1 MNSGFVDRMAR
12 ATPQWVRDMK
22 IVLNESLTSWINHRG
37 DSKGAA
43 LAFYTLFSMTP
54 ILVLAIVVAGYFFG
68 DEAAQGEI
76 VAHVQGLV
84 GPNGAKAIQALL
96 AASRDPAS
104 GRLATLVA
112 SVLLLLGATSVFAEL
127 KDSLEELW
135 GIDKPS
141 QSAFSVIL
149 RTRLLSFG
157 MVLVLAFLLL
167 VSLVVSAALTML
179 EHRAGGVLGSSAAVL
194 AATASLISFGVIA
207 CMFAI
212 IYKTLPDAPLTWRD
226 VWIGAAFT
234 AGLFSLGKYVI
245 GLYLGNSGVASSFGA
260 AGSLIALLL
269 WVYYS
274 AQIFFLGAE
283 FTRHYALWFGSLRH
297 ARADSPN
304 MAWRNASFRGFA
316 DYMQTEE
323 FTKNMELLTDLG
335 KEEHIALMCAEA
347 VPWRCHRSLIADA
360 LTVRGIT
367 VEHIMSTAHRH
378 SHTLTPWAR
387 VEGRRITYPAETL
400 PADPA

>member
-1 MNSGFVDRMAR
+1 MNSGFVDRMSHV
-12 ATPQWVRDMK
+12 TPHWIKGLK
-22 IVLNESLTSWINHRG
+22 IVLIASLKSWVDHRG

-54 ILVLAIVVAGYFFG
+54 ILLLAIVVAGYFFG
-68 DEAAQGEI
+68 AEAAQGEI
-76 VAHVQGLV
+76 VAQVQGLV

-96 AASRDPAS
+96 AAARDPAS
-104 GRLATLVA
+104 GLVATLIA
-112 SVLLLLGATSVFAEL
+112 SVLLLVGATSVFAEL
-127 KDSLEELW
+127 KDSLDELW
-135 GIDKPS
+135 GIDKPR

-167 VSLVVSAALTML
+167 VSLIVSAALAVL
-179 EHRAGGVLGSSAAVL
+179 ERYAGGVLGSFAAVL
-194 AATASLISFGVIA
+194 ATTSSLISFGVIA

-212 IYKTLPDAPLTWRD
+212 IYKALPDAPLTWRD

-234 AGLFSLGKYVI
+234 AGLFSLGKYAI

-283 FTRHYALWFGSLRH
+283 FTRHYALRFGSLQHERLLVEEMDRPA
-297 ARADSPN
+297 ARP
-304 MAWRNASFRGFA
+304 G
-316 DYMQTEE
+316 
-323 FTKNMELLTDLG
+323 
-335 KEEHIALMCAEA
+335 AE
-347 VPWRCHRSLIADA
+347 
-360 LTVRGIT
+360 
-367 VEHIMSTAHRH
+367 
-378 SHTLTPWAR
+378 
-387 VEGRRITYPAETL
+387 
-400 PADPA
+400 

>member
-1 MNSGFVDRMAR
+1 MQQLRPAELVAHIVP
-12 ATPQWVRDMK
+12 ATLHWLVRLK
-22 IVLNESLTSWINHRG
+22 IVLIESLKSWVDHRG

-43 LAFYTLFSMTP
+43 LAFYTLFSMAP
-54 ILVLAIVVAGYFFG
+54 ILVLAIAVAGYFFG
-68 DEAAQGEI
+68 AEAAQGEI
-76 VAHVQGLV
+76 VAQVQGLV
-84 GPNGAKAIQALL
+84 GPNGAQAIQSLL
-96 AASRDPAS
+96 AAARDPAS
-104 GRLATLVA
+104 GLVATLVA

-127 KDSLEELW
+127 KDSLDELW
-135 GIDKPS
+135 GIDKPR

-167 VSLVVSAALTML
+167 VSLIVSAALAVL
-179 EHRAGGVLGSSAAVL
+179 ERYAGGVLGSFAAVL
-194 AATASLISFGVIA
+194 ATTSSLISFGVIA

-234 AGLFSLGKYVI
+234 AGLFSLGKHVI

-283 FTRHYALWFGSLRH
+283 FTRHYALWFGSLQHERL
-297 ARADSPN
+297 RVD
-304 MAWRNASFRGFA
+304 
-316 DYMQTEE
+316 E
-323 FTKNMELLTDLG
+323 ME
-335 KEEHIALMCAEA
+335 
-347 VPWRCHRSLIADA
+347 R
-360 LTVRGIT
+360 
-367 VEHIMSTAHRH
+367 
-378 SHTLTPWAR
+378 
-387 VEGRRITYPAETL
+387 PAAATGS
-400 PADPA
+400 